1 MRFTAPLTCLAL
13 FAATPVL
20 AAPFSACESKTPATA
35 LEGCTAIL
43 EAGQDMQSLDFEAY
57 SNRAQAELSL
67 GQPQAARRDALAG
80 VALNPANGPIYLT
93 LAKAYVALDQTKA
106 AKAALDTAMSLTPND
121 PGPYILLG
129 EMHLAAN
136 DWKADVAAQ
145 NQALALNPNDADIY
159 MARAIAELEGS
170 QPKVALAD
178 VNHAAALGSTDP
190 RVHLV
195 RGFVAAGDSD
205 WKTAAL
211 EETQYLYAVP
221 DNPLVLAAFSQAEE
235 ALGHNQQAL
244 QAINHAI
251 ALVSTVPDFYLQ
263 RASVEDRMGQFSDEM
278 ADLTTVI
285 SNAGTDK
292 DLLYHT
298 LLLRAG
304 AEQQAK
310 LFDLAMKDAQRAV
323 ALAPDKAPAYTA
335 EAVLARTM
343 KDNKAAIADDAKA
356 IDRDNK
362 YIPAYED
369 QAVAYSLTRD
379 YANAVKDETQVL
391 RLAPNSAPDLN
402 NRCWFLALEGK
413 LPEAQTDCLAS
424 LKLAPHQPA
433 TLDSTGYVYLQLKRY
448 QEAIHYY
455 DEGLKLDPKMSTSLY
470 GRALAEQAL
479 GETKQADADMAQA
492 KKDDPKIK
500 QDFGH

>member
-1 MRFTAPLTCLAL
+1 MRFTASLTCLTLLAV
-13 FAATPVL
+13 TPVL
-20 AAPFSACESKTPATA
+20 AAPFSACESKTPTTA

-43 EAGQDMQSLDFEAY
+43 DAGQDMQSLDFEAY

-67 GQPQAARRDALAG
+67 GQPQAALQDALAA
-80 VALNPANGPIYLT
+80 VALNPENGPAHLT
-93 LAKAYVALDQTKA
+93 LAKAYVAVGQTKA
-106 AKAALDTAMSLTPND
+106 AKAALNTAMTLTPND
-121 PGPYILLG
+121 PGPYTLLG

-136 DWKADVAAQ
+136 DWKGDVTAQ
-145 NQALALNPNDADIY
+145 NQALALNPNDADAY
-159 MARAIAELEGS
+159 VARAIAELEGG
-170 QPKVALAD
+170 QPTPALAD
-178 VNHAAALGSTDP
+178 ANHAAALGSTDP

-195 RGFVAAGDSD
+195 RGFVAAGKED
-205 WKTAAL
+205 WKTADL
-211 EETQYLYAVP
+211 EETQYLYAMP
-221 DNPLVLAAFSQAEE
+221 DNPLVLAAYSQAEE
-235 ALGHNQQAL
+235 ALGHNQEAL
-244 QAINHAI
+244 AAINHAI
-251 ALVSTVPDFYLQ
+251 ALVSTAPDFYLQ
-263 RASVEDRMGQFSDEM
+263 RASVEDQMRLFSDEM

-285 SNAGTDK
+285 SNAGSDK

-310 LFDLAMKDAQRAV
+310 LLALAMKDAQRAV

-335 EAVLARTM
+335 EAVLARAM
-343 KDNKAAIADDAKA
+343 GDDKAAIIDDGRA
-356 IDRDNK
+356 ITRDKN

-379 YANAVKDETQVL
+379 YADAVKDETQIL
-391 RLAPNSAPDLN
+391 RLTPNSPPDLN

-413 LPEAQTDCLAS
+413 LSDAQTDCLAS
-424 LKLAPHQPA
+424 LKRAPHQPA

-455 DEGLKLDPKMSTSLY
+455 DEGLKLDPKLATSLY

-479 GETKQADADMAQA
+479 GERKQADSDMAQA
-492 KKDDPKIK
+492 KKADPKIK